1 MKIFM
6 TTEEF
11 IEKVKK
17 NNRHN
22 LKVKGEFIDLQT
34 PILTECLDHQIEWS
48 PPAKRLLDGCG
59 CRICRTVCSPDRKEK
74 LIEAFKR
81 RLVNKHK
88 NIILTGGFIN
98 TETEAD
104 FHCNTCNYDWKD
116 IPEYV
121 MSRRMCPNCSEIQ
134 KEQDRQAREKEFVE
148 YIEQQKKGYK
158 VVGKYINNFTPIDIL
173 CPNGHIWAPVPRN
186 VKSHDSECVYCVG
199 KAVWVGDNDL
209 WTTHPEVAKLLTN
222 PEDGYRY
229 SFGSSKRVSWTCPDC
244 GDISEKTI
252 YQVVWAGFSCQKC
265 SDGIS
270 YPNKF
275 GRALLDQL
283 PISNHIC
290 EYTPDWA
297 KPYIYD
303 NYFEYNGKRYIL
315 EVDGA
320 FHYMEHTHSAQSLE
334 DRQATDRIKTE
345 LAAQNSIS
353 VIRIDCRKSD
363 GEYIK
368 SNILLSDLNGI
379 FDLSHIDWIMCEQK
393 AQKNLVKVA
402 SELYASGITDLK
414 IIMEQLHIGI
424 SSALEYVKI
433 GTKLGWCNYSY
444 ENGRRNRV
452 EKLQRAIVI
461 IDDYGNVLHHF
472 PGIHPCLKDIE
483 RIYNTVIN
491 ASCVIKSCKLHT
503 LYKGINFRYAD
514 EYNTK

>member
-1 MKIFM
+1 MKNFM

-11 IEKVKK
+11 VEKVKK

-22 LKVKGEFIDLQT
+22 LKIKGEFINIQT
-34 PILTECLDHQIEWS
+34 PILTECLEHNIEWS
-48 PPAKRLLDGCG
+48 PPAKRLLDGSG
-59 CRICRTVCSPDRKEK
+59 CRMCRTVCSPERKELLK
-74 LIEAFKR
+74 QAFQC
-81 RLVNKHK
+81 RLSKKHK
-88 NIILTGGFIN
+88 DIVIVGDYIN
-98 TETEAD
+98 TETETI
-104 FHCNTCNYDWKD
+104 FHCNICGCDFLD
-116 IPEYV
+116 IPENL
-121 MSRRMCPNCSEIQ
+121 MRRKMCPNCSDVQ
-134 KEQDRQAREKEFVE
+134 KEHDRQVREAQFIQYVE
-148 YIEQQKKGYK
+148 GLNKGYR
-158 VVGKYINNFTPIDIL
+158 VTGKYIDNATPIEIQ
-173 CPNGHIWAPVPRN
+173 CSKGHIWNPIPRN
-186 VKSHDSECVYCVG
+186 VVYHNAGCCYCAG
-199 KAVWVGDNDL
+199 KAVWIGDNDL
-209 WTTHPEVAKLLTN
+209 WTTHPEVAKLLTDQ
-222 PEDGYRY
+222 EDGYRY
-229 SFGSSKRVSWTCPDC
+229 SFGSGKRVRWTCPDC
-244 GDISEKTI
+244 GDISEKSI

-283 PISNHIC
+283 PISNHVC
-290 EYTPDWA
+290 EYAPDWA

-303 NYFEYNGKRYIL
+303 NYFEYAGSQYIL
-315 EVDGA
+315 EMDGA

-334 DRQATDRIKTE
+334 ERQATDRIKTE

-353 VIRIDCRKSD
+353 VIRIDCRESD

-368 SNILLSDLNGI
+368 SNILLSDLNSI
-379 FDLSHIDWIMCEQK
+379 FDLSHIDWMMCEQK

-424 SSALEYVKI
+424 SSALEYVKM

-461 IDDYGNVLHHF
+461 IDDYGNVLHRF
-472 PGIHPCLKDIE
+472 PGIHPYLKDIE

-491 ASCVIKSCKLHT
+491 ASCVIKSCKLHKP
-503 LYKGINFRYAD
+503 YKGINFRYAD